1 VSAAAHRRPARVRF
15 ARVAVRLAIVAAW
28 LAAIVLAGEL
38 AGIVHMS
45 GWDWSA
51 GSDTA
56 YCGLYLPHADAYCQA
71 GH

>member
-1 VSAAAHRRPARVRF
+1 
-15 ARVAVRLAIVAAW
+15 VAVRLAIVAAW